1 MPNDIELPEF
11 PTFTQTYHHA
21 PYAAISPSR
30 PELSAAGKVVVVT
43 GGGTGIGR
51 SIAVSFAQAGADTVA
66 ILGRREDR
74 LKSSVAEISA
84 ANQKTKVLYKVADLT
99 KRADVD
105 AALSSIVDSVGNI
118 SIFVSN
124 AGASPPPTPFTQI
137 DEHTFM
143 EGFDMN
149 VRTAFNA
156 VQAFLPLAATDAILI
171 SISSGVAHCAPILGV
186 SAYAASKAANLKM
199 LDYVAAEH
207 PQLHVVNLQPGVIIT
222 EIQKGAKMEGQDDG
236 EHIEA
241 LNIA

>member
-84 ANQKTKVLYKVADLT
+84 ANQKTK
-99 KRADVD
+99 
-105 AALSSIVDSVGNI
+105 
-118 SIFVSN
+118 
-124 AGASPPPTPFTQI
+124 
-137 DEHTFM
+137 
-143 EGFDMN
+143 
-149 VRTAFNA
+149 
-156 VQAFLPLAATDAILI
+156 
-171 SISSGVAHCAPILGV
+171 
-186 SAYAASKAANLKM
+186 M

-222 EIQKGAKMEGQDDG
+222 EIQKGAKMEGQDDVRLPG
-236 EHIEA
+236 DFAVWLASPEA
-241 LNIA
+241 KFLKNKFVWANWDVEELKARAEEIQSSRLLTWVLDGVPC